1 MHRVVETSVHSAKSL
16 MELSE
21 KEAHGAK
28 IKEAASKQTLQL
40 SSEQIALL
48 KESNELASKVY
59 TEAQQVRADS
69 VKASKKAT
77 WSNIIAVASLLV
89 AVASLTFTFYSSNT

>member
-1 MHRVVETSVHSAKSL
+1 MHRISETSVHSAKSL

-21 KEAHGAK
+21 KEAHETK
-28 IKEAASKQTLQL
+28 KKEAASKQTLKL

-48 KESNELASKVY
+48 KESNDLALKAY

-69 VKASKKAT
+69 VKASKKST
-77 WSNIIAVASLLV
+77 WSNIIAIASLLV
-89 AVASLTFTFYSSNT
+89 AIASLVFTLDSSNT